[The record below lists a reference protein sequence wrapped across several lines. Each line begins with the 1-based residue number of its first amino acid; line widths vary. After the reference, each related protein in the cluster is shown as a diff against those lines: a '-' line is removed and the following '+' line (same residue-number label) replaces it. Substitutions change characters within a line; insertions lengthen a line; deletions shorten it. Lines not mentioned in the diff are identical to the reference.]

1 MVVGDPENLAHGLH
15 RPATRLADVA
25 HVDVDGGE
33 LGAGPTIAGSS
44 DRCACGSQVSHGKQ
58 RPGRHGAAW
67 RPVKPIS
74 TSRGSPDAGLMMS
87 SEAGSGSAIFGS
99 DGVLGELLD
108 ERDHVRG
115 RMNGLAGGV
124 REVPGMHQELKA
136 QNACEHFSR
145 GHAIAEGQLA
155 PKPSF
160 APGGKTRFHGHCNLV
175 FERSKSRTG
184 WNLGDHGVCCFAELS
199 HTAEQV
205 FGEHDDVVVAA
216 RRLTVVLIDIDR
228 AEHLAADG
236 PRGLG
241 RGQVIQ
247 FLWACRPWVRSCVA
261 VAGGVLQA
269 VHEVIPAIAMTRCG
283 LGSEPAMRQPDAC
296 STFDRLEVHRH
307 GRAAG
312 RWDPSILAIP
322 THDLRF
328 GRVSRCCGPPST
340 SRQTPVRNSASSL
353 AKNMIDLAT
362 SSGVAR
368 RPMGMPS
375 TTIFSMCSGRSA
387 LPIVFRSNPVAAD
400 TGATQFT
407 RMSGAS
413 STARPLVSVMTAP
426 FDALYG
432 VSPLRGRRPPIDA
445 VLTIELPGR
454 HVRREVLGRKEH
466 ASDIDRPHEVE
477 LLGREI
483 DHVATTMRQPGIGG
497 RRCRYHPTQRP

>member
-1 MVVGDPENLAHGLH
+1 MAVSFF
-15 RPATRLADVA
+15 
-25 HVDVDGGE
+25 GGCC
-33 LGAGPTIAGSS
+33 LWAL
-44 DRCACGSQVSHGKQ
+44 Q
-58 RPGRHGAAW
+58 AW

-160 APGGKTRFHGHCNLV
+160 APGGKTRFHGHSSRAWAMPSAFRRYSRWRPCW
-175 FERSKSRTG
+175 RSSTRPASFRMRRC
-184 WNLGDHGVCCFAELS
+184 WE
-199 HTAEQV
+199 TA
-205 FGEHDDVVVAA
+205 
-216 RRLTVVLIDIDR
+216 
-228 AEHLAADG
+228 
-236 PRGLG
+236 G
-241 RGQVIQ
+241 RDTSI
-247 FLWACRPWVRSCVA
+247 
-261 VAGGVLQA
+261 
-269 VHEVIPAIAMTRCG
+269 
-283 LGSEPAMRQPDAC
+283 
-296 STFDRLEVHRH
+296 
-307 GRAAG
+307 RAA
-312 RWDPSILAIP
+312 
-322 THDLRF
+322 
-328 GRVSRCCGPPST
+328 
-340 SRQTPVRNSASSL
+340 
-353 AKNMIDLAT
+353 
-362 SSGVAR
+362 
-368 RPMGMPS
+368 
-375 TTIFSMCSGRSA
+375 
-387 LPIVFRSNPVAAD
+387 RSNPVAAD